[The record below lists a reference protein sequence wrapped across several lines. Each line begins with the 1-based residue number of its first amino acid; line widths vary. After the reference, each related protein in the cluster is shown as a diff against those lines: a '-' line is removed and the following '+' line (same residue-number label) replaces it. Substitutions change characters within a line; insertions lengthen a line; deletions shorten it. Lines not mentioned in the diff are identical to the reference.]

1 MLVAALAM
9 LVPLGPARQC
19 VLRPQHQ
26 VRAAPRCAAPP
37 SAPRERRTKK
47 RLRAGAG
54 GAKATPKDVAREKH
68 LFFDEVTLSVRGGQG
83 GHGAAFDLPKA
94 GKGAKL
100 ARTADGDFAL
110 PEGGGRGGSVVL
122 EVDTALQDLLH
133 LHGRPLVAAPRGADS
148 AGLNQYRKVQRQ
160 QREASFLSHVD
171 LDCISPTS
179 PPHLPYISYLSPLYL
194 PDSSPTSPR
203 RTSSPTL
210 TWASTTTSGSAAS
223 CAPRRRR
230 TLTLTQ
236 P

>member
-9 LVPLGPARQC
+9 LVPLGPARQG
-19 VLRPQHQ
+19 VFRPQHHA
-26 VRAAPRCAAPP
+26 RAAPRCAVPP

-47 RLRAGAG
+47 RLRAGADA
-54 GAKATPKDVAREKH
+54 AKATPKAVAREKH
-68 LFFDEVTLSVRGGQG
+68 LFFDEVTLSVSGGQG

-160 QREASFLSHVD
+160 QREVRAAPLSNRPNP
-171 LDCISPTS
+171 SPAV
-179 PPHLPYISYLSPLYL
+179 P
-194 PDSSPTSPR
+194 
-203 RTSSPTL
+203 
-210 TWASTTTSGSAAS
+210 
-223 CAPRRRR
+223 
-230 TLTLTQ
+230 
-236 P
+236 

>member
-1 MLVAALAM
+1 MDAQHPVMLVAALAM

-19 VLRPQHQ
+19 VLLPQQ
-26 VRAAPRCAAPP
+26 QARAAPRCAAPP
-37 SAPRERRTKK
+37 SAPRERRAKK

-179 PPHLPYISYLSPLYL
+179 PLHLPCISPISPGLRGAVAGEQARDL
-194 PDSSPTSPR
+194 GGIP
-203 RTSSPTL
+203 
-210 TWASTTTSGSAAS
+210 AQ
-223 CAPRRRR
+223 RRRLQR
-230 TLTLTQ
+230 GRDHEV
-236 P
+236 

>member
-26 VRAAPRCAAPP
+26 ARAAPRCAAPP

-179 PPHLPYISYLSPLYL
+179 PLHLPCISPTSPIYLPYI
-194 PDSSPTSPR
+194 SPTSPR
-203 RTSSPTL
+203 HLPGELPLQRRPGR
-210 TWASTTTSGSAAS
+210 A
-223 CAPRRRR
+223 RRRAAAR
-230 TLTLTQ
+230 RAARQ
-236 P
+236 GADEP

>member
-1 MLVAALAM
+1 MDATVLPMLVAALAM

-26 VRAAPRCAAPP
+26 ARAAPRCAAPP

-160 QREASFLSHVD
+160 QREVSLLSNRPKP
-171 LDCISPTS
+171 SP
-179 PPHLPYISYLSPLYL
+179 
-194 PDSSPTSPR
+194 
-203 RTSSPTL
+203 
-210 TWASTTTSGSAAS
+210 AVAAS
-223 CAPRRRR
+223 R
-230 TLTLTQ
+230 
-236 P
+236 

>member
-19 VLRPQHQ
+19 VLLPQQ
-26 VRAAPRCAAPP
+26 QARAAPRCAAPP
-37 SAPRERRTKK
+37 SAPRERRAKK

-122 EVDTALQDLLH
+122 EVDTALQDLLQDLQKQFGMAYVFISH
-133 LHGRPLVAAPRGADS
+133 DLAV
-148 AGLNQYRKVQRQ
+148 VRQ
-160 QREASFLSHVD
+160 
-171 LDCISPTS
+171 
-179 PPHLPYISYLSPLYL
+179 
-194 PDSSPTSPR
+194 
-203 RTSSPTL
+203 RTSAA
-210 TWASTTTSGSAAS
+210 ASSAAGS
-223 CAPRRRR
+223 G
-230 TLTLTQ
+230 
-236 P
+236 